1 MLELRLFYALVFF
14 FKQKTAYEMRISD
27 WSSDVCSSDLTDC
40 AATDIPSPTSS
51 SAKAW
56 RNPSCVPLITPES
69 YPNMK
74 PPIVATAT
82 ISAIRPLL
90 TRSSVPSVIPVSPC
104 RPILVDRMNRHVS
117 ASSALRELFL
127 AGRPSYA
134 SVRHRRDAAPRRS
147 AAPPNRGSRIRNPTT
162 PPPPPPP

>member
-1 MLELRLFYALVFF
+1 MHISGGISNVFSPYAAP
-14 FKQKTAYEMRISD
+14 KPHG
-27 WSSDVCSSDLTDC
+27 SS
-40 AATDIPSPTSS
+40 ATDIPSPTSS
-51 SAKAW
+51 SAKAC

-104 RPILVDRMNRHVS
+104 RPILVDRSEEHTSELQSLMRIAYAVLCLKKNKHNQQQIENNK
-117 ASSALRELFL
+117 SSGNTHHERQ
-127 AGRPSYA
+127 
-134 SVRHRRDAAPRRS
+134 
-147 AAPPNRGSRIRNPTT
+147 T
-162 PPPPPPP
+162 

>member
-1 MLELRLFYALVFF
+1 MHISGGISNVFSPYAAP
-14 FKQKTAYEMRISD
+14 KPHG
-27 WSSDVCSSDLTDC
+27 SS
-40 AATDIPSPTSS
+40 ATDIPSPTSS
-51 SAKAW
+51 SAKAC
-56 RNPSCVPLITPES
+56 RNPACVPLITPKS

-127 AGRPSYA
+127 EGRPSRSEEHTSELQSLMRISYA
-134 SVRHRRDAAPRRS
+134 VFCLTQTKKHNTHNKS
-147 AAPPNRGSRIRNPTT
+147 TT
-162 PPPPPPP
+162 QI